1 MFTCLAPGAI
11 GIRGLALPEAI
22 TLARE
27 SGFAGLAFD
36 IKEAADIAAAQG
48 APALRALFADAGIA
62 PGYWGLPVAWRDDDE
77 RWQAGLK
84 ALPALAG
91 VAREL
96 GCDRATTVMQPGS
109 DERSYDENFAWHLE
123 RLRPV
128 ATALRD
134 AGCRLGIE
142 YIGPRTFRQK
152 FRHEFIYDLK
162 GLHDL
167 AAAIGT
173 GNVGVLLDAWH
184 LYTSGGT
191 AADLARLTVRD
202 VVAVHVNDAPAG
214 IARDDQIDTV
224 RALPLETGVMDLA
237 GFMGRLR
244 AIGYDGPVTPEP
256 FSQRLNGLAA
266 HDPLGAAREAARTTA
281 ALWSLGG

>member
-11 GIRGLALPEAI
+11 GIRGLALPAAI
-22 TLARE
+22 ALARE

-36 IKEAADIAAAQG
+36 IKEAAESAAAQG

-62 PGYWGLPVAWRDDDE
+62 PGYWGLPVAWRDDAE
-77 RWQAGLK
+77 RWQADLK
-84 ALPALAG
+84 ALPALAS

-109 DERSYDENFAWHLE
+109 NERAYDENFAWHVE

-162 GLHDL
+162 GLLDL

-191 AADLARLTVRD
+191 AADLTRLTARD

-237 GFMGRLR
+237 GFMGQLR

-256 FSQRLNGLAA
+256 FSQRLNDLAV
-266 HDPLGAAREAARTTA
+266 HDPLGAAREAERTTA